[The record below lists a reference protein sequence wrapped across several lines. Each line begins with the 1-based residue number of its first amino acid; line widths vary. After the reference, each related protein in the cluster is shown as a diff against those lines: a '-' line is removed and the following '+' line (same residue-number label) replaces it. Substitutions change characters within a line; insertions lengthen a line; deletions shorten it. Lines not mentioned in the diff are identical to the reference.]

1 MPKGAPEDQLDPKFI
16 LGHAKGLIT
25 SAGGGRPPTIDAR
38 RAASA
43 AYYAAYHTVTRA
55 VSYFLFGESWINGVR
70 WFSHRAVFDASRLV
84 SRLGPPHA
92 PDPGRDP
99 EKVRDHAVL
108 SIFQDAGGAKPDLLD
123 TMEALRSLKVERET
137 SDYDRTQRVSRATAR
152 ELVDKAELVHA
163 FFESSRAGDRDTRV
177 FLALAALKA

>member
-1 MPKGAPEDQLDPKFI
+1 
-16 LGHAKGLIT
+16 
-25 SAGGGRPPTIDAR
+25 
-38 RAASA
+38 
-43 AYYAAYHTVTRA
+43 
-55 VSYFLFGESWINGVR
+55 
-70 WFSHRAVFDASRLV
+70 
-84 SRLGPPHA
+84 
-92 PDPGRDP
+92 
-99 EKVRDHAVL
+99 VL